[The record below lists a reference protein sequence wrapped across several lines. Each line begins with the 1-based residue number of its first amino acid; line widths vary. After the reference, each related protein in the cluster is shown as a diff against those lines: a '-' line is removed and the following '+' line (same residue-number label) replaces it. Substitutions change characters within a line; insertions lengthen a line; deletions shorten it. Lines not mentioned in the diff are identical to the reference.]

1 MLGDLQVGGPLLAV
15 RFTELE
21 ENGWV
26 LIVRATAKLLKL
38 VGRPSAGDGERGST
52 LLGQW
57 YATALFWRPR
67 VVPLVNESTLLPV
80 LMPLAPAAT
89 LPVRVADEVATVLRA
104 HRAPQAFVDAEVG
117 RMRDCR
123 LGVTVNR
130 SVVGVMVE
138 FARLAEIYRAEPH
151 PDLLG
156 LALRLATTP
165 CSPLYGRNISPDR
178 ELAAVLSA
186 ATA

>member
-1 MLGDLQVGGPLLAV
+1 
-15 RFTELE
+15 
-21 ENGWV
+21 V

-38 VGRPSAGDGERGST
+38 VDRPTTGDGERGTT

-67 VVPLVNESTLLPV
+67 VALLVNELTLLPV

-89 LPVRVADEVATVLRA
+89 LQVRVADHVAAALRA
-104 HRAPQAFVDAEVG
+104 HRAPQTFIDAEAG
-117 RMRDCR
+117 HMRDCR
-123 LGVTVNR
+123 LGSTANR

-138 FARLAEIYRAEPH
+138 FTRLAEIYRADRPNPE
-151 PDLLG
+151 LLD

-178 ELAAVLSA
+178 ELAAVLGSA
-186 ATA
+186 SV